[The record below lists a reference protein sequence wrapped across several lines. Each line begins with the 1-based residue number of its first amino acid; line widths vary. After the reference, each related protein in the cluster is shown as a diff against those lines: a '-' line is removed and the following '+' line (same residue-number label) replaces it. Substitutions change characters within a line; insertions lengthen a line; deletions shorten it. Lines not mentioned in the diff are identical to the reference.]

1 MATYGSMHFS
11 NELSTYRPCFYGI
24 ETGTGAQPPQPPRGS
39 HRLWHLEHCMGLEVV
54 VFERNDKI
62 GGVWNVTNPDVRLQK
77 IAGQYHLSDSHVA
90 FPD

>member
-1 MATYGSMHFS
+1 
-11 NELSTYRPCFYGI
+11 
-24 ETGTGAQPPQPPRGS
+24 
-39 HRLWHLEHCMGLEVV
+39 MGLEVV